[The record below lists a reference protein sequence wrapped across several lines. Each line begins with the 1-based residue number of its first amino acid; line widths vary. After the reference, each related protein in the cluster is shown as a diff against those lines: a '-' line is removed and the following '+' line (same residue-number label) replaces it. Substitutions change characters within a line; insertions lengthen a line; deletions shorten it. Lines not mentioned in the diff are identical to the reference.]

1 MAIIGLQSIRIFAY
15 HGLYP
20 EEQNSGNHF
29 RVDLTVDTGDRPL
42 SESDRIEDTVDYTV
56 LYKVVEEVMS
66 VRQNLLETLV
76 SKIGR
81 RIIDELEDFDA
92 VTVRV
97 TKESPPLKAEV
108 ASSFVQATFHKS

>member
-1 MAIIGLQSIRIFAY
+1 MAIIGLESIRIFAY

-20 EEQNSGNHF
+20 EEQESGNHF
-29 RVDLTVDTGDRPL
+29 RVDLHIDTGNRPI
-42 SESDRIEDTVDYTV
+42 SESDKIEDTIDYS
-56 LYKVVEEVMS
+56 LLFKVVEEVMS
-66 VRQNLLETLV
+66 VRQDLLETLV

-81 RIIDELEDFDA
+81 RIIDELDDFDA